1 VTCPIIDA
9 TAPPEQTGDHMSLS
23 LDLTPTAISDALR
36 PIAPEK
42 PSLIGLTRAEL
53 GEALAGVGVPQTQ
66 IKMRVQQL
74 WHWLYVRGVSD
85 FAAMR
90 NISKELTAKL
100 AGHFTIARP
109 EIVEEQI
116 STDGTRKWLFR
127 FPPRG
132 AGRPVEIETVYIPE
146 EGRGTLCISSQV
158 GCTLTCTFCHTG
170 TQKLVRNLTTEEI
183 VSQLLVAR
191 DRLGDFPD
199 RDTPTGAIVPSEGRL
214 VSNIVMMGMGEPLY
228 NYDNVRNALL
238 LFSDGDGLA
247 LSKRRITLSTSG
259 VVPMITEIG
268 KETGVML
275 AISLHASRDEL
286 RDELVP
292 INKKYPIRDLLDACR
307 AYPGLSNAR
316 RITFEYV
323 MLKGVND
330 TLEDAR
336 RLVKLLKGIPAKINL
351 IPFNKWPGSNYE
363 CSSWS
368 EIEKFA
374 DYINEAGY
382 ASPIRTPRGR
392 DILAA
397 CGQLKSES
405 ERMRKVD
412 RMAYEAMMIAGHG
425 EE

>member
-1 VTCPIIDA
+1 MTATIDLIEPA
-9 TAPPEQTGDHMSLS
+9 TRNAMRPVMS
-23 LDLTPTAISDALR
+23 
-36 PIAPEK
+36 EK
-42 PSLIGLTRAEL
+42 PSLIGLTRAQM
-53 GEALAGVGVPQTQ
+53 GEALRGVGIADKQ

-74 WHWLYVRGVSD
+74 WQWLYVRGVSD
-85 FAAMR
+85 FADMR
-90 NISKELTAKL
+90 NISKDLVATL
-100 AGHFTIARP
+100 AQHFTIQRP

-116 STDGTRKWLFR
+116 SADGTRKWLFR

-132 AGRPVEIETVYIPE
+132 AGKPVEIETVYIPE
-146 EGRGTLCISSQV
+146 EGRGTLCVSSQV
-158 GCTLTCTFCHTG
+158 GCTLTCSFCHTG
-170 TQKLVRNLTTEEI
+170 TQKLVRNLTAEEI

-191 DRLGDFPD
+191 DRLGDFPN
-199 RDTPTGAIVPSEGRL
+199 RDTPDGTIVPSEGRL

-228 NYDNVRNALL
+228 NYDNVRDALL

-259 VVPMITEIG
+259 VVPMIHQIG
-268 KETGVML
+268 EETGVML
-275 AISLHASRDEL
+275 AISLHAAKDEL
-286 RDELVP
+286 RDILVP
-292 INKKYPIRDLLDACR
+292 INKKYPVKELLAACKN
-307 AYPGLSNAR
+307 YPGVSNAR

-330 TLEDAR
+330 SLDDAKELIKR
-336 RLVKLLKGIPAKINL
+336 LKGIPAKINL
-351 IPFNKWPGSNYE
+351 IPFNPWPGSAYE
-363 CSSWS
+363 CSSW
-368 EIEKFA
+368 EQIEKFA
-374 DYINEAGY
+374 DFINEAGY

-412 RMAYEAMMIAGHG
+412 RIALEAMMIAGHG